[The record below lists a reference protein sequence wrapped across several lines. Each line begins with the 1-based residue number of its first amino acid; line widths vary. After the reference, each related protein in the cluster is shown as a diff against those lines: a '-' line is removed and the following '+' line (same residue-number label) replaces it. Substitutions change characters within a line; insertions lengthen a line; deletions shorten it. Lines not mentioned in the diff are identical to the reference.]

1 MPQQEQKKKQPQKKQ
16 RFHILVWQFLIA
28 QLSKIGAKLGL
39 WRARFR
45 AKLNRATFAYLF
57 MLSFIILTSIGVG
70 LIFPPAGLVVAGV
83 ACGIF
88 GFILGLE

>member
-16 RFHILVWQFLIA
+16 RFYVSLWQSLIA
-28 QLSKIGAKLGL
+28 WVRKIGEKFRI